1 MTHSISRAHSFS
13 GTAHLPADKSVAHRA
28 ALFAASADGPSILHN
43 FPSSADPQSTLSCL
57 RQLGVPIESSPDNSV
72 IIHGV
77 GRSGFSAPDAPLDCG
92 NSGTTMRL
100 LSGVLAGQPFGSELT
115 GDASLSSRPME
126 RIAQPLQNYG
136 GDHISLTDGHA
147 PIRIQPCDNLTGI
160 HYKLPVPSAQVKSC
174 VLLAGLW
181 AKGETIVHEAV
192 RSRDHTERMLN
203 LTIRSTNDGRT
214 IHSDS
219 SCTIPHGT
227 FTLPGDFSAAAFI
240 LVAASI
246 AGTAPVHMSGVG
258 LNPSRTGLLTVLKR
272 MGANIQI
279 SNRRTSGVEP
289 VGDLSVRKNP
299 LHGVTVRGEEIPN
312 VIDEIPII
320 AVAGAFAK
328 GVTTIR
334 DATELRYKECDRIQA
349 TVTNLQALG
358 AKVEEFEDGLAVT
371 GMVPLRG
378 ARVSSYDDHRIAM
391 AMGVAALGAHGTTT
405 IEDAHAASVSFP
417 EFWDTIDAL
426 QA

>member
-1 MTHSISRAHSFS
+1 MTHSISRADSFS
-13 GTAHLPADKSVAHRA
+13 GIAHLPADKSVAHRA
-28 ALFAASADGPSILHN
+28 ALFAAIADGPSVLHN

-57 RQLGVPIESSPDNSV
+57 RQLGVPIETSPGNSV

-77 GRSGFSAPDAPLDCG
+77 GRSGLCAPDAPLDCG

-126 RIAQPLQNYG
+126 RIARPLRTMG
-136 GDHISLTDGHA
+136 AIMSLTDGHA
-147 PIRIQPCDNLTGI
+147 PIRIHPCDNLTGI
-160 HYKLPVPSAQVKSC
+160 HYKLPAPSAQVKSC

-181 AKGETIVHEAV
+181 ANGQTVVHETV

-203 LTIRSTNDGRT
+203 LTIRSTDDGRA
-214 IHSDS
+214 IYSNS
-219 SCTIPHGT
+219 SCTIPYGK
-227 FTLPGDFSAAAFI
+227 FTLPGDFSAAAFM

-258 LNPSRTGLLTVLKR
+258 LNPSRTGLLSVLRR
-272 MGANIQI
+272 MGANIQT
-279 SNRRTSGVEP
+279 SSRRTSDVEP
-289 VGDLSVRKNP
+289 VGDLSVRQNP
-299 LHGVTVRGEEIPN
+299 LKGVTVKGEEIPN
-312 VIDEIPII
+312 VIDEVPII
-320 AVAGAFAK
+320 AVAGAFAE
-328 GVTTIR
+328 GVTSIR

-349 TVTNLQALG
+349 TVTNLRALG

-371 GMVPLRG
+371 GMVPLHG
-378 ARVSSYDDHRIAM
+378 ATVSSYDDHRIAM
-391 AMGVAALGAHGTTT
+391 AMGVAALGAHGTTI
-405 IEDAHAASVSFP
+405 IEDAHAAAVSFP
-417 EFWDTIDAL
+417 EFWDTIAAL

>member
-1 MTHSISRAHSFS
+1 MTHSISRAESFS
-13 GTAHLPADKSVAHRA
+13 GRANLPADKSVAHRA
-28 ALFAASADGPSILHN
+28 ALFAAISDGPSILHN

-57 RQLGVPIESSPDNSV
+57 RQLGVPIETSPDNSV

-100 LSGVLAGQPFGSELT
+100 LSGVLAGQPFSSKLT
-115 GDASLSSRPME
+115 GDVSLSSRPME
-126 RIAQPLQNYG
+126 RIARPLRAMG
-136 GDHISLTDGHA
+136 ATISLTDGHA
-147 PIRIQPCDNLTGI
+147 PIRIQPCDDLTGI
-160 HYKLPVPSAQVKSC
+160 HYRLPVPSAQVKSC

-181 AKGETIVHEAV
+181 AKGQTIVHETV
-192 RSRDHTERMLN
+192 RSRDHTERMLK
-203 LTIRSTNDGRT
+203 LTTRSADDGRT

-219 SCTIPHGT
+219 SCAIPHGT

-258 LNPSRTGLLTVLKR
+258 LNPSRTGLLAVLRR

-289 VGDLSVRKNP
+289 VGDLSVRRNP
-299 LHGVTVRGEEIPN
+299 LHGVTVKGEEIPN

-320 AVAGAFAK
+320 SVAGAFAK

-349 TVTNLQALG
+349 TVTNLRALG
-358 AKVEEFEDGLAVT
+358 AKVDEYKDGLAVT
-371 GMVPLRG
+371 GMVPLNG
-378 ARVSSYDDHRIAM
+378 ARVSSCDDHRIAM
-391 AMGVAALGAHGTTT
+391 AMGVAALGANGTTT
-405 IEDAHAASVSFP
+405 IEDAHAAAVSFP
-417 EFWDTIDAL
+417 EFWDTIAAL

>member
-1 MTHSISRAHSFS
+1 MTHSISRADSFA
-13 GTAHLPADKSVAHRA
+13 GRAHLPADKSIAHRA
-28 ALFAASADGPSILHN
+28 ALFASIADGPSILHN

-57 RQLGVPIESSPDNSV
+57 QQLGVPIETSPDNSV

-77 GRSGFSAPDAPLDCG
+77 GRNGFSAPDGPLDCG

-100 LSGVLAGQPFGSELT
+100 LSGVLAGQPFSSELT
-115 GDASLSSRPME
+115 GDASLSSRPMQ
-126 RIAQPLQNYG
+126 RIARPLRSMG
-136 GDHISLTDGHA
+136 ATISLTNGHA

-160 HYKLPVPSAQVKSC
+160 RYKLPVPSAQVKSC

-181 AKGETIVHEAV
+181 AKGQTIVYETV

-203 LTIRSTNDGRT
+203 LTIRAADDGRA

-219 SCTIPHGT
+219 SHTIPHGT
-227 FTLPGDFSAAAFI
+227 FALPGDFSAAAFI

-258 LNPSRTGLLTVLKR
+258 LNPSRTGLLAVLRR

-279 SNRRTSGVEP
+279 SNKRTSGVEP
-289 VGDLSVRKNP
+289 VGDLSVRRSP
-299 LHGVTVRGEEIPN
+299 LRGVTVRGEEIPN
-312 VIDEIPII
+312 VIDEIPVI
-320 AVAGAFAK
+320 AVAGAFAN
-328 GVTTIR
+328 GVTMIR
-334 DATELRYKECDRIQA
+334 DATELRYKECDRIKA
-349 TVTNLQALG
+349 TVTNLRALG

-371 GMVPLRG
+371 GMVPLNG

-405 IEDAHAASVSFP
+405 IEDADAAAVSFP
-417 EFWDTIDAL
+417 EFWDTIAAL

>member
-1 MTHSISRAHSFS
+1 MTHSISPADSFA
-13 GTAHLPADKSVAHRA
+13 GRAHLPADKSVAHRA
-28 ALFAASADGPSILHN
+28 ALIAAIADGPSILHN
-43 FPSSADPQSTLSCL
+43 FPSSADPRSTLSCL
-57 RQLGVPIESSPDNSV
+57 RQLGVPIETSPDNSV
-72 IIHGV
+72 TVHGV

-100 LSGVLAGQPFGSELT
+100 LSGVLAGQPFCSELI

-126 RIAQPLQNYG
+126 RIARPLRTMGAN
-136 GDHISLTDGHA
+136 ISLKDGHA

-160 HYKLPVPSAQVKSC
+160 HYKLPVPSAQVKTC

-181 AKGETIVHEAV
+181 AKGQTILHETI

-203 LTIRSTNDGRT
+203 LTIRSADDGRA

-219 SCTIPHGT
+219 SCTIPQGT

-240 LVAASI
+240 LVAASL

-258 LNPSRTGLLTVLKR
+258 LNPSRTGLLDVLRR

-289 VGDLSVRKNP
+289 VGELSVHRNP
-299 LHGVTVRGEEIPN
+299 LHGVTVSGDEIPN

-328 GVTTIR
+328 GVTIIR

-349 TVTNLQALG
+349 TVANLRALG
-358 AKVEEFEDGLAVT
+358 ANVEEFEDGLAVT
-371 GMVPLRG
+371 GMVPLHG
-378 ARVSSYDDHRIAM
+378 AKVSSYGDHRIAM
-391 AMGVAALGAHGTTT
+391 AMGVAALGARGTTT
-405 IEDAHAASVSFP
+405 IEGAHAAAVSFP
-417 EFWDTIDAL
+417 EFWDTIAAL

>member
-1 MTHSISRAHSFS
+1 MTRSISRTDRFA
-13 GTAHLPADKSVAHRA
+13 GRVHLPADKSVAHRA
-28 ALFAASADGPSILHN
+28 ALFAAIANGSSILHN
-43 FPSSADPQSTLSCL
+43 FPPSADPQSTLSCL
-57 RQLGVPIESSPDNSV
+57 RQLGVSIETSTDSSV

-77 GRSGFSAPDAPLDCG
+77 GRGGFSAPDAPLDCG

-100 LSGVLAGQPFGSELT
+100 LSGVLAGQPFSSELA
-115 GDASLSSRPME
+115 GDSSLSSRPME
-126 RIAQPLQNYG
+126 RIAQPLRTMG
-136 GDHISLTDGHA
+136 ATISLTGGHA

-181 AKGETIVHEAV
+181 AKGDTIVYETI

-203 LTIRSTNDGRT
+203 LTVRSSTEGRA

-219 SCTIPHGT
+219 SHTVPHGA

-246 AGTAPVHMSGVG
+246 AGTASVHMSGVG
-258 LNPSRTGLLTVLKR
+258 LNPSRTGLLTVLRR
-272 MGANIQI
+272 MGADIQI

-289 VGDLSVRKNP
+289 TGDLSVRRKS
-299 LHGVTVRGEEIPN
+299 LRGITVKGDEIPN

-328 GVTTIR
+328 GMTIIR
-334 DATELRYKECDRIQA
+334 DAIELRYKECDRIRA
-349 TVTNLQALG
+349 TVTNLRALG
-358 AKVEEFEDGLAVT
+358 AEVEEFEDGLAVT
-371 GMVPLRG
+371 GMVPLNG
-378 ARVSSYDDHRIAM
+378 TRVSSYDDHRIAM

-405 IEDAHAASVSFP
+405 IEDAQAASVSFP
-417 EFWDTIDAL
+417 EFWDTIAAL

>member
-1 MTHSISRAHSFS
+1 MTHSISRANSFA
-13 GTAHLPADKSVAHRA
+13 GRAHLPADKSIAHRA
-28 ALFAASADGPSILHN
+28 ALFAAIANGSSILHN

-57 RQLGVPIESSPDNSV
+57 RQLGVPTETSGDNTV

-77 GRSGFSAPDAPLDCG
+77 GRDGFSASDAPLDCG

-100 LSGVLAGQPFGSELT
+100 LSGVLAGQPFSSKLT

-126 RIAQPLQNYG
+126 RIARPLRTMG
-136 GDHISLTDGHA
+136 ATISLTNGHA

-181 AKGETIVHEAV
+181 AKGQTTVHETV

-203 LTIRSTNDGRT
+203 LSIRSADDGRE
-214 IHSDS
+214 IRSDS
-219 SCTIPHGT
+219 SHTVPHGT
-227 FTLPGDFSAAAFI
+227 FTLPCDFSAAAFI

-258 LNPSRTGLLTVLKR
+258 LNPSRTGLLAVLRR

-279 SNRRTSGVEP
+279 SNKRTSDVEP
-289 VGDLSVRKNP
+289 VGDLSVRRNP
-299 LHGVTVRGEEIPN
+299 LRGVTVRGEEIPN
-312 VIDEIPII
+312 VIDEIPVI
-320 AVAGAFAK
+320 AVAGAFAN
-328 GVTTIR
+328 GVTMIR
-334 DATELRYKECDRIQA
+334 DAIELRYKECDRIKA
-349 TVTNLQALG
+349 TVTNLRALG

-371 GMVPLRG
+371 GMVPLNG

-405 IEDAHAASVSFP
+405 IEDADAAAVSFP
-417 EFWDTIDAL
+417 EFWDTIAAL

>member
-1 MTHSISRAHSFS
+1 MTHSISRADSFA
-13 GTAHLPADKSVAHRA
+13 GRLHLPADKSIAHRA
-28 ALFAASADGPSILHN
+28 ALFAAIASGPSTLHN

-57 RQLGVPIESSPDNSV
+57 RQLGIPIETSPDNSV

-100 LSGVLAGQPFGSELT
+100 LSGVLAGQPFSSELT

-126 RIAQPLQNYG
+126 RIARPLRTMG
-136 GDHISLTDGHA
+136 ATVTLTDGHA
-147 PIRIQPCDNLTGI
+147 PIRIQPCESLTGI

-181 AKGETIVHEAV
+181 AKGQTIVHETV

-203 LTIRSTNDGRT
+203 LTIRSTVDGRT

-246 AGTAPVHMSGVG
+246 AGTAAVHMSGVG
-258 LNPSRTGLLTVLKR
+258 LNPSRTGLLAVLRR

-279 SNRRTSGVEP
+279 SNKRTSGVEP
-289 VGDLSVRKNP
+289 VGDLSVHQSP
-299 LHGVTVRGEEIPN
+299 LRGVTVGGR
-312 VIDEIPII
+312 
-320 AVAGAFAK
+320 K
-328 GVTTIR
+328 SR
-334 DATELRYKECDRIQA
+334 
-349 TVTNLQALG
+349 
-358 AKVEEFEDGLAVT
+358 
-371 GMVPLRG
+371 M
-378 ARVSSYDDHRIAM
+378 
-391 AMGVAALGAHGTTT
+391 
-405 IEDAHAASVSFP
+405 
-417 EFWDTIDAL
+417 
-426 QA
+426 